1 MDAEPEP
8 DPQPIPD
15 SWPPPDVRATRVVP
29 LFPLRGVYLFPGS
42 IMPLI
47 IFEPR
52 YLSMIEDLLDG
63 PGRLVL
69 GTVED
74 ESADMSGSPQV
85 HDVAG
90 LGEIGKH
97 AQLPDGRYVIWLF
110 GLGRVRIQEADSEG
124 LLYRKVLAEPLEEV
138 PVPLEM
144 RKDLE
149 RELHDAILARKSEK
163 EDLDLP
169 DNLPVEFLTDYLLQR
184 LSLPAPEMQELFAE
198 PVVLR
203 RTERVLEEHRSRPMK
218 SGDAGEDDAGDSGSD
233 ED

>member
-1 MDAEPEP
+1 M
-8 DPQPIPD
+8 
-15 SWPPPDVRATRVVP
+15 VP

-52 YLSMIEDLLDG
+52 YRTMIEELLDG

-69 GTVED
+69 GTVSD
-74 ESADMSGSPQV
+74 EEADMSGAPDV

-97 AQLPDGRYVIWLF
+97 NQLPDGRFVVWLF
-110 GLGRVRIQEADSEG
+110 GLGRVRIQEAESSG
-124 LLYRKVLAEPLEEV
+124 PYRNVLAEPLEEV

-144 RKDLE
+144 RKELE
-149 RELHDAILARKSEK
+149 RELHTAILERKGEN

-184 LSLPAPEMQELFAE
+184 LNLPQPTMQELFAE
-198 PVVLR
+198 PVILK
-203 RTERVLEEHRSRPMK
+203 RTARVLEEHRVRPVVR
-218 SGDAGEDDAGDSGSD
+218 DEGEGESS
-233 ED
+233 EE